1 MTALPPLNPEL
12 IPRDIQLQ
20 RDVVE
25 QFREGEV
32 DLGFASYG
40 GAKRLA
46 KDFPAARTVNDQ
58 SIEGDILNYE
68 RNLERVHYSNEKV
81 NEDAR
86 RLLVYPFD
94 LSTSKE
100 NMDYIVFDIYESNG
114 AGIRTVTEKIEKK
127 DSTGVASTAQIAL
140 VGAVA
145 KEATGTVAKIGGGA
159 AVAALS
165 QLDTVLAGIGT
176 LAQSGERL
184 LDPSLGRGEI
194 GLSQQASGFAQ
205 PTDKVKTSIAL
216 SMPATV
222 DSKYGFEYESKDFT
236 DLSLLSTAGKGIID
250 TISGIMMSGE
260 KNENSAAAM
269 DAAMKVVGQ
278 QSLKVVDKFLTP
290 LMSGEGGAGLGDLV
304 SAQLRAVPNPL
315 VLQLFKAVK
324 RREFSMSY
332 DFVPLNE
339 REALHIYDIIRTFK
353 KYSHPKRA
361 AGGRYLEFPAEFR
374 MTFMHGTSENLYLP
388 RIARCVLTG
397 IDVKYG
403 TEEAFVTFQKVNGRE
418 GAPPIKISMSL
429 NFSEVEILTAE
440 RIDQGY

>member
-1 MTALPPLNPEL
+1 LTALPPLNPEL

-20 RDVVE
+20 QDVVE
-25 QFREGEV
+25 QFRDGEV

-40 GAKRLA
+40 GARRLA
-46 KDFPAARTVNDQ
+46 KDFPAARTTNDQ
-58 SIEGDILNYE
+58 SIENEILNYE
-68 RNLERVHYSNEKV
+68 RNLEKVHYSNEKI
-81 NEDAR
+81 NEEAR

-114 AGIRTVTEKIEKK
+114 AGIKTVTEKIEKR
-127 DSTGVASTAQIAL
+127 DSTGLASTSQIATI
-140 VGAVA
+140 GIVA
-145 KEATGTVAKIGGGA
+145 KEAEGIVAKVGGGSA
-159 AVAALS
+159 IAALS
-165 QLDTVLAGIGT
+165 QSDALIEGISG
-176 LAQSGERL
+176 LSRSGERL
-184 LDPSLGRGEI
+184 LNPNLGKGEI
-194 GLSQQASGFAQ
+194 GISQEVSGFAQ

-222 DSKYGFEYESKDFT
+222 DSKYGLEYESKDFS
-236 DLSLLSTAGKGIID
+236 DLSLISTAGKGIVD
-250 TISGIMMSGE
+250 AISGLLGGE
-260 KNENSAAAM
+260 KNEDSAAAM

-278 QSLKVVDKFLTP
+278 QSLKMVDRFLTP

-324 RREFSMSY
+324 RREFTMSY

-339 REALHIYDIIRTFK
+339 KEALHIYDIIRTFK

-388 RIARCVLTG
+388 RITRCVLTG

-403 TEEAFVTFQKVNGRE
+403 TEEGFVTFQKKSGRE
-418 GAPPIKISMSL
+418 GAPPIKISMTL
-429 NFSEVEILTAE
+429 TFSEVEILTAE